1 MLDAVSFIG
10 GGVMAEAMT
19 QGLLS
24 KKLLSS
30 KSITVGEPREERRK
44 ELEQKHG
51 INVTPD
57 NREAARSGKIL
68 VLSVKPQDLDGV
80 LAGLKGVLRSEQ
92 MVMSIVAGAR
102 IGTISKGL
110 GHSAV
115 VRVMPN
121 TPAQIGEGM
130 SVWTA
135 TPSVGKEQLNQAMTI
150 LQALGKEIYV
160 NDEKFLDMA
169 TAVSGTGPTYVFL
182 VMEAMV
188 DAAVH
193 LGFPRHIAYQL
204 VTETMRGSV
213 AYAIKS
219 GKHPAELRNMVTSP
233 GGTSAAALYQLEKGS
248 IRTVLSKAIWAAYER
263 SKSLGEGKSPSV
275 DKNDNAH
282 T

>member
-1 MLDAVSFIG
+1 
-10 GGVMAEAMT
+10 MAEAML

-24 KKLLSS
+24 KRLLSNR
-30 KSITVGEPREERRK
+30 SIMVAEPRQE
-44 ELEQKHG
+44 
-51 INVTPD
+51 
-57 NREAARSGKIL
+57 
-68 VLSVKPQDLDGV
+68 GV
-80 LAGLKGVLRSEQ
+80 MQPGQ

-102 IGTISKGL
+102 VDAISEAL
-110 GHSAV
+110 GHTAI

-135 TPSVGKEQLNQAMTI
+135 TPNVKKAQLAQARAI

-193 LGFPRHIAYQL
+193 LGFPRDIAYQL
-204 VTETMRGSV
+204 VTETMRGSIL
-213 AYAIKS
+213 YAMKV
-219 GKHPAELRNMVTSP
+219 GKHPAELRNLVTSP
-233 GGTSAAALYQLEKGS
+233 GGTSAEALYQLEKGS
-248 IRTVLSKAIWAAYER
+248 LRTVLSKAIFAAYER

-275 DKNDNAH
+275 NTNSSPR

>member
-1 MLDAVSFIG
+1 MG
-10 GGVMAEAMT
+10 EAMA

-24 KKLLSS
+24 RKLLSS
-30 KSITVGEPREERRK
+30 KSITIAEPRPERRK

-51 INVTPD
+51 IKVTAN
-57 NREAARSGKIL
+57 NREAAKSCKIL
-68 VLSVKPQDLDGV
+68 VLSVKPQDLDSV
-80 LAGLKGVLRSEQ
+80 LTSLKGALRAEQ

-102 IGTISKGL
+102 VSAISKGL
-110 GHSAV
+110 GHGGI

-135 TPSVGKEQLNQAMTI
+135 TRSVNKKQLSQARAI
-150 LQALGKEIYV
+150 LQALGKELYV
-160 NDEKFLDMA
+160 SDEKFLDMA

-193 LGFPRHIAYQL
+193 LGFPRHVAYQL
-204 VTETMRGSV
+204 VTETMRGSIM
-213 AYAIKS
+213 YAMKS
-219 GKHPAELRNMVTSP
+219 GKHPAELRNLVTSP

-248 IRTVLSKAIWAAYER
+248 LRTVLSKAIWAAYER
-263 SKSLGEGKSPSV
+263 SKSLGEGRNSSV
-275 DKNDNAH
+275 STNDGEHA
-282 T
+282 